1 MEKRIRGV
9 RVRSLWTALAVL
21 TFVIAFGSVSAV
33 AEGNASAQG
42 GGDVETT
49 AVQQDDPEARA
60 ILFGMAE
67 FLAGTPAFSVTIRSG
82 YDAIQADGQRIEFGE
97 KRRITLQRPDRIR
110 IEVLRSDGDSG
121 LVLYDGKSLTAF
133 KADDNVF
140 ARLEKNGTVD
150 EMIVYMVRD
159 LRMTLPLARMFL
171 ARFPQ
176 SLGKMVTSS
185 NLIEEDFLFDVR
197 TDHLAVRSEEV
208 DMQLW
213 VAQGVRPLP
222 RRVILTY
229 KTAPGAPQFWA
240 ELSDWDL
247 SPKITDDMFVFSP
260 PAGTEQIPLLAPVR
274 QKGSLP
280 MQEGGV
286 Q

>member
-1 MEKRIRGV
+1 MKKRILRCPA
-9 RVRSLWTALAVL
+9 RSVWTAFAVVAFVVALGFASALAQ
-21 TFVIAFGSVSAV
+21 
-33 AEGNASAQG
+33 GNASTQG
-42 GGDVETT
+42 AGDAES
-49 AVQQDDPEARA
+49 ASILDDDPQARA

-67 FLAGTPAFSVTIRSG
+67 FLAAAPAFSVNIRSG

-97 KRRITLQRPDRIR
+97 KRRVTLQRPDRIR
-110 IEVLRSDGDSG
+110 IEVQRSDGDSG

-171 ARFPQ
+171 SRFPQ
-176 SLGKMVTSS
+176 SLERMVTNSS
-185 NLIEEDFLFDVR
+185 LVEEDFLFEVP

-213 VAQGVRPLP
+213 VAKGDMPLP
-222 RRVILTY
+222 RRVVITY
-229 KTAPGAPQFWA
+229 RTAPGAPQFWA
-240 ELSDWDL
+240 ELSDWNL
-247 SPKITDDMFVFSP
+247 SPTITTETFSFTP
-260 PAGTEQIPLLAPVR
+260 PAGVEQIPLLAPVR

-280 MQEGGV
+280 MQDGGA